1 MNASDV
7 SFAWSKTRTMLVK
20 PVKDPDPATI
30 AFKCATDATR

>member
-1 MNASDV
+1 MSVSDV
-7 SFAWSKTRTMLVK
+7 SSAWNKTRTMLVR